1 MADAI
6 IRPAPKRRRRW
17 PRILGRIFL
26 ALIILLVVVYFVGT
40 SSAVFKGV
48 ILPKVGKAMNA
59 TITVSSA
66 SAECLTASEY
76 SHCSASSGVDISSSV
91 IPRMPF
97 KGVRISWLM
106 VARNRLFSS
115 VTSLAVA
122 SALASSSFLRVSS
135 CA

>member
-59 TITVSSA
+59 SSNRSVA
-66 SAECLTASEY
+66 VTFNFAT
-76 SHCSASSGVDISSSV
+76 SSGD
-91 IPRMPF
+91 
-97 KGVRISWLM
+97 
-106 VARNRLFSS
+106 
-115 VTSLAVA
+115 TSNGAPPKA
-122 SALASSSFLRVSS
+122 IAG
-135 CA
+135 